1 MVSSYQTKQA
11 VQTARLD
18 IEEVI
23 PMKQFYVGEMVSY
36 QNETKEWKVIR
47 AELAKDGNVEYTIEK
62 ASGRSIGKKEI
73 VLVDL
78 ID

>member
-1 MVSSYQTKQA
+1 
-11 VQTARLD
+11 
-18 IEEVI
+18 
-23 PMKQFYVGEMVSY
+23 MKQFYVGEMVSY